1 MGGMTERRTSRR
13 YDLSLPVLVR
23 VPTEKAIDSQKGRTR
38 DISPRGLYFVMDH
51 DLQTGSRLDLVLT
64 LPTEVTSGTE
74 VLVHALGKVLRVE
87 PRIEDGNTRLGVAAI
102 IERYDIVREQAARA

>member
-1 MGGMTERRTSRR
+1 M
-13 YDLSLPVLVR
+13 
-23 VPTEKAIDSQKGRTR
+23 
-38 DISPRGLYFVMDH
+38 MDH